1 MYKLY
6 TFPFRNR
13 LQMRWT
19 KLRQTCKEI
28 GRRWER
34 FTSNYM
40 AFHTYPS
47 HTLYTQKNIY
57 RIRHRQCLCSVHAPD
72 TTNTN
77 WSTQSQLKIIRALFI
92 LVSTAEFIF
101 RFIAWYSRL
110 HAVASPSMEPREIIN
125 IFMEK
130 KNAIRKR
137 QIRIKKRAHLE
148 QIVIIILNLSKKK
161 PTEKTETYQ
170 ETTIQ
175 KNKLVEGKKFN
186 TWNVNWNRF
195 RIIVKLSCTDL
206 PSLAFSRLH

>member
-1 MYKLY
+1 
-6 TFPFRNR
+6 
-13 LQMRWT
+13 MRWT

-161 PTEKTETYQ
+161 SQQKKRRLTRRQRYKKQTSRREK
-170 ETTIQ
+170 IQ
-175 KNKLVEGKKFN
+175 YMECELKPFSD
-186 TWNVNWNRF
+186 NRQVVMHWSSF
-195 RIIVKLSCTDL
+195 PRILSATL
-206 PSLAFSRLH
+206 NSIWFVWLLLLL